1 MNFKKKRI
9 LSTLNDK
16 NYYDLTYDN
25 DDELI
30 KMVITIVKFLNEN
43 VIYLSFYIKDDFVND
58 HFKDLKQFIMNKKV
72 LYELKDYNLLNVLLN
87 TNNINKI
94 RHLNI
99 YFLRN
104 HLSEDAVNYSKFDYD
119 YEIYFENYLEET
131 VFGGKKEYCNNLI
144 NSIIKNI

>member
-1 MNFKKKRI
+1 
-9 LSTLNDK
+9 
-16 NYYDLTYDN
+16 
-25 DDELI
+25 
-30 KMVITIVKFLNEN
+30 MVITIVKFLNEN

-87 TNNINKI
+87 TNTINKI

-144 NSIIKNI
+144 NFIIKDI